1 MGYGLHAISTTQ
13 GLTASTVILKS
24 SATNI
29 LKKQVKLYVTTMI
42 KRLIDYVKG
51 LFIVHDTKTY
61 RSVTLS
67 YEEWYLVKVAL
78 SIRIKK
84 LRYFAEIH
92 PDSADLLNA
101 KARKYAKTF
110 KSVNNQVYFD
120 NVLNTEELC
129 KREN

>member
-1 MGYGLHAISTTQ
+1 MQ

-29 LKKQVKLYVTTMI
+29 IKKQVKLYVTTMI
-42 KRLIDYVKG
+42 KRVINYFKG
-51 LFIVHDTKTY
+51 LFTPCDTKTY
-61 RSVTLS
+61 RSVTLP

-110 KSVNNQVYFD
+110 KSVNNQVYYD
-120 NVLNTEELC
+120 NITTIEDYAKE
-129 KREN
+129 RID

>member
-1 MGYGLHAISTTQ
+1 
-13 GLTASTVILKS
+13 
-24 SATNI
+24 
-29 LKKQVKLYVTTMI
+29 MI
-42 KRLIDYVKG
+42 KRFINYFRG
-51 LFIVHDTKTY
+51 LFAPCDTKTY
-61 RSVTLS
+61 RSVTLP

>member
-1 MGYGLHAISTTQ
+1 M
-13 GLTASTVILKS
+13 
-24 SATNI
+24 
-29 LKKQVKLYVTTMI
+29 KKF
-42 KRLIDYVKG
+42 IDYVKG
-51 LFIVHDTKTY
+51 LFIAHDTKTY

-67 YEEWYLVKVAL
+67 YEEWYLVKAAL